1 VPSDRRR
8 LPAIPVPAIPVP
20 AIPVPAIP
28 VPAIPVPSTAVPTI
42 AATILAALLAG
53 CPDEKPAGPPPSR
66 FDAVTAK
73 PAARPNRFCEKTW
86 PAEGDGARMWRPP
99 ELRTLEGAPAPAPAP
114 TPTPKKGWRWVNA
127 WATWCVPCVEEMG
140 LLARWR
146 EGFRQDGVEVT
157 FELLSV
163 DSPEA
168 EPELKKWLTR
178 GLPGAVS
185 WVKSPDDFPRWLETS
200 LGLDPDS
207 AIPIHVLVDPAGRL
221 RCARVGAV
229 HAQDYGAVRALLTG
243 G

>member
-1 VPSDRRR
+1 MPSDRRAF
-8 LPAIPVPAIPVP
+8 PAIAVPA
-20 AIPVPAIP
+20 
-28 VPAIPVPSTAVPTI
+28 I
-42 AATILAALLAG
+42 AATILATLFAG
-53 CPDEKPAGPPPSR
+53 CPDEKPNGPPPSR

-86 PAEGDGARMWRPP
+86 PAEGDGVRAWRPP
-99 ELRTLEGAPAPAPAP
+99 ELRALEGAPALAP
-114 TPTPKKGWRWVNA
+114 TQTPKQGWRWVNA

-185 WVKSPDDFPRWLETS
+185 WVKSADDFPRWLETS

>member
-1 VPSDRRR
+1 MPSDRR
-8 LPAIPVPAIPVP
+8 LLSAIAGPAIF
-20 AIPVPAIP
+20 
-28 VPAIPVPSTAVPTI
+28 
-42 AATILAALLAG
+42 ATLLAG

-73 PAARPNRFCEKTW
+73 PAAAARPNRFCEKTW

-99 ELRTLEGAPAPAPAP
+99 ELQTLEGPPAPAATPTP

-185 WVKSPDDFPRWLETS
+185 WVKSSDDFPRWLETS